1 MEDMTRHLAFVVG
14 CVVALMLFTSASV
27 AENQFATAEE
37 AKALLEKAVG
47 AVKDDKGDQNLNAG
61 N

>member
-1 MEDMTRHLAFVVG
+1 MEEVMTRHLAFVVG
-14 CVVALMLFTSASV
+14 YVVALMLFTS

-37 AKALLEKAVG
+37 AKALLEKAVV

>member
-1 MEDMTRHLAFVVG
+1 LCRRSDAFHLR
-14 CVVALMLFTSASV
+14 ASV

-37 AKALLEKAVG
+37 AKALLEKAVV

>member
-1 MEDMTRHLAFVVG
+1 MTRHLAFVVG
-14 CVVALMLFTSASV
+14 YVVALMLFTSASV
-27 AENQFATAEE
+27 AENQFATAGE
-37 AKALLEKAVG
+37 AKALLEKAVV